1 VVTLAFL
8 ATSLVL
14 LLTPG
19 PTNTLLA
26 AYGAAF
32 GWRAGAVMVLAE
44 ALGYALAVSFFAS
57 IAGVLAGLPA
67 GLAAMKLA
75 AAAWLLFSA
84 VQLWRARA
92 AETVEAPARAFL
104 RVLATTLFNPKAM
117 IVGVVLVP
125 GDGAAHLPLWISA
138 YVLLSMTAGL
148 AWVLAGSLLPRGV
161 RKHAYQGAAV
171 VLSGFSLAAVASVV
185 G

>member
-1 VVTLAFL
+1 MVTLAFL
-8 ATSLVL
+8 TTSLVL

-32 GWRAGAVMVLAE
+32 GWRSGAVMVLAE
-44 ALGYALAVSFFAS
+44 ALGYAVAVSFFAS
-57 IAGVLAGLPA
+57 IAGVLTGLPA
-67 GLAAMKLA
+67 GLSVLKLA

-84 VQLWRARA
+84 VQLWRSRI
-92 AETVEAPARAFL
+92 AEKVEPPAHAFA
-104 RVLATTLFNPKAM
+104 RVLATTLLNPKAM
-117 IVGVVLVP
+117 IVGVVLIP
-125 GDGAAHLPLWISA
+125 GGGSAELSLWIGA